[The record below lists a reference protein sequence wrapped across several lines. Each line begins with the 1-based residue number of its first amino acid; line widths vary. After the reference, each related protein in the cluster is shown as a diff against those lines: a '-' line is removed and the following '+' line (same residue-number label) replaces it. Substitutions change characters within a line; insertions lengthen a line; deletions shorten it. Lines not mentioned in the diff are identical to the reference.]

1 MGEDGSFIFREKI
14 MWGDAGVG
22 HFFIDRE
29 ALKLLDFS
37 DVLYYWDNT

>member
-1 MGEDGSFIFREKI
+1 